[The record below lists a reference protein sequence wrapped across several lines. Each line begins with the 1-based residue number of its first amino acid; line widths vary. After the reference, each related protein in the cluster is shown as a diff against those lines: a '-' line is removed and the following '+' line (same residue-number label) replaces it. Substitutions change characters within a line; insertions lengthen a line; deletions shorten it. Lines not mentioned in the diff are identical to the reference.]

1 MLNDPGGTCISDWSD
16 GFNFHFV
23 GAEIG
28 DILCNAEA
36 RVRMAFEV
44 ETPVVLTILYIGSI
58 SPHLDV

>member
-44 ETPVVLTILYIGSI
+44 ETPLC
-58 SPHLDV
+58 